1 MDLFVIDVDLVA
13 TRLTQLVTGSCIGGH
28 CGYVCD

>member
-1 MDLFVIDVDLVA
+1 MDMFVIDVDLVA